1 MITNLCL
8 LKRSHAARAH
18 RGLCV
23 FAAIIVVFDLSSVT
37 SLAHARYSPPLH
49 SVTVV
54 MVTNA

>member
-1 MITNLCL
+1 MIKNLRL
-8 LKRSHAARAH
+8 LKRLHAAVSH

-37 SLAHARYSPPLH
+37 SLTHARYTPPCIQL
-49 SVTVV
+49 VV